1 MSEPQKSEPQNGR
14 GALFAG
20 GLAAILASACC
31 LGPLVLIALGF
42 SGAWI
47 GNLTVLE
54 PYRPIFIGAALVA
67 LFFAWRRIYRPAQAC
82 KPGEVCAIP
91 QVRATYK
98 LIFWIVAALVLVSL
112 GFPYVM
118 PFFLLITGV
127 HHEKTVC
134 RPRPRCRCCPR
145 VGRHPDRHAVRA
157 WHDLR
162 LLPDHC
168 QARAFQG

>member
-1 MSEPQKSEPQNGR
+1 MSEPQKSEPQKSEPQKSEPQNGR

-20 GLAAILASACC
+20 GRAAILASACC

-91 QVRATYK
+91 QVRATYT
-98 LIFWIVAALVLVSL
+98 LIFWIVAALVLVAL

-118 PFFLLITGV
+118 PFFY
-127 HHEKTVC
+127 
-134 RPRPRCRCCPR
+134 
-145 VGRHPDRHAVRA
+145 
-157 WHDLR
+157 
-162 LLPDHC
+162 
-168 QARAFQG
+168 